1 MTPLISKW
9 TFSGPWR
16 TWAWDPGRAEPAIGA
31 DSLLQ
36 ALASV
41 VGTDLPLEGVRLSD
55 ALPFDQ
61 TGFYLPGLPDGP
73 GLYERP
79 DGQPAALTG
88 WQGVRFLQGRP
99 VAYCQAPAEAGL
111 YILMDLADDQVRAW
125 DDAWFRLSLAGIGA
139 RRSLGWGQFNPS
151 PLRPL
156 DLAGSAAERALAL
169 ALTPVEG
176 AGRLLSTVIGA
187 DLPAEA
193 GLSVRPLWRG
203 TRHHPDGPRLYWQA
217 GSRVATGPA
226 YTIGNWHGR
235 PLGAML
241 GR

>member
-1 MTPLISKW
+1 MMPLISKW
-9 TFSGPWR
+9 TISGPWR
-16 TWAWDPGRAEPAIGA
+16 TWAWDPGRAELAIGA

-41 VGTDLPLEGVRLSD
+41 AGADLPLEGVRLSD
-55 ALPFDQ
+55 ALPFDE
-61 TGFYLPGLPDGP
+61 TGFYLPALSDGP

-99 VAYCQAPAEAGL
+99 QTYCQAPTAGGL
-111 YILMDLADDQVRAW
+111 YILMTVAEGARPAW
-125 DDAWFRLSLAGIGA
+125 DDVWCRLSLAGIGA
-139 RRSLGWGQFNPS
+139 RRSLGWGQFSPS

-156 DLAGSAAERALAL
+156 EPQGPEGDLAQ

-176 AGRLLSTVIGA
+176 AGRLLSTVIGT

-203 TRHHPDGPRLYWQA
+203 TRRHPDGPRFYWQA
-217 GSRVATGPA
+217 GSRVAIGPA
-226 YTIGNWHGR
+226 YTIGNLHGQ
-235 PLGAML
+235 PVGAIL

>member
-36 ALASV
+36 ALDAV
-41 VGTDLPLEGVRLSD
+41 MGPALPLEGVRLSD
-55 ALPFDQ
+55 ALPFDR
-61 TGFYLPGLPDGP
+61 TGFYLPAPPDGP

-79 DGQPAALTG
+79 DGQPAALAG

-111 YILMDLADDQVRAW
+111 YILMDLAEDQVAAW

-139 RRSLGWGQFNPS
+139 RRSLGWGQFRPG

-156 DLAGSAAERALAL
+156 DIEGSAAERALARAL
-169 ALTPVEG
+169 APEEG
-176 AGRLLSTVIGA
+176 VGRLLSTVQGA
-187 DLPAEA
+187 GLPAEA

-203 TRHHPDGPRLYWQA
+203 TQDHPDGSRLYWQA
-217 GSRVATGPA
+217 GSRVVTGPV
-226 YTIGNWHGR
+226 YTVGYLQEAPIG
-235 PLGAML
+235 AIL